1 MGVLPETDTSSSEDI
16 RQSKDFS
23 QPISWIQSL
32 LFHTLSDD
40 VYNQDYPGNGTDDDP
55 YLVDYLHNDS
65 QDAMNFTNRR
75 KWAITILQSLSTFA
89 VTFASSVY
97 ASGIQGVMQRFEVS
111 KEVATLGLSLFV
123 LGFAL
128 GPLIWAPLS
137 EVYGRKSIFVI
148 SFVAYTAFSVSA
160 ACAPNITAL
169 LVLRFFASAS
179 GSSAM
184 TNAGA
189 VIGDL
194 FSKAERGMATGL
206 FATAPFLGP
215 ALGPIAGGFLAE
227 TQGWRWIL
235 GLVAILSGVICIATI
250 LVTRETYAPFI
261 LRHRS
266 KALSQMTGSVYVS
279 RLDAGKPPKTLA
291 QQLPKSFTRPWVL
304 LFREPIV
311 LLTSLYISVIYGT
324 LYMFFAGFPIVFQVA
339 RGWSQGIAGLPFI
352 GVAIGVCLA
361 TFVGGMDSKR
371 YGRLCEAAERK
382 GSTVDPEARLYPAMA
397 GSIILPI
404 GLFLFA
410 WTTYPSVHWIVPTIG
425 AMFFACGLVMVFI
438 SLVSYLV
445 DSYVLY
451 AASVM
456 AANSAVRSLIGA
468 AFPLFTARMYEN
480 LGNQWASS
488 IPAFLVVGCL
498 PFPFLFYKY
507 GPRIRS
513 KCKYASEAAK
523 VAEMMRR
530 PRATV
535 VRGAQD
541 GSAEV

>member
-1 MGVLPETDTSSSEDI
+1 MGALPETDTTSSEDS
-16 RQSKDFS
+16 RPAKDLS
-23 QPISWIQSL
+23 RHISWIQSL

-40 VYNQDYPGNGTDDDP
+40 VYNQTYPGNGTNDDP
-55 YLVDYLHNDS
+55 YLVDYLHNDC

-75 KWAITILQSLSTFA
+75 KWVTTVFQSLSTFA
-89 VTFASSVY
+89 ITFASSVY

-111 KEVATLGLSLFV
+111 EEVATLGLSLFV

-148 SFVAYTAFSVSA
+148 SFAAYTAFSVAA
-160 ACAPNITAL
+160 ACAPNIAAL
-169 LVLRFFASAS
+169 LVLRFLASAS

-189 VIGDL
+189 VIADM
-194 FSKAERGMATGL
+194 FSKAERGMAMGL

-215 ALGPIAGGFLAE
+215 AFGPIAGGFLAE
-227 TQGWRWIL
+227 TQDWRWIL
-235 GLVAILSGVICIATI
+235 ALVAILSAVIWIATM
-250 LVTRETYAPFI
+250 LVSRETYAPFI

-266 KALSQMTGSVYVS
+266 RALSQMTGSVYVYH
-279 RLDAGKPPKTLA
+279 LDAGKPPRTVAHELS
-291 QQLPKSFTRPWVL
+291 KSLTRPWVM

-311 LLTSLYISVIYGT
+311 LLTALYISVIYGT
-324 LYMFFAGFPIVFQVA
+324 LYMFFAGFPIIFQVT
-339 RGWSQGIAGLPFI
+339 RGWSQGIAGLPFL
-352 GVAIGVCLA
+352 GVAIGVCFA
-361 TFVGGMDSKR
+361 TLIGGVDSKR
-371 YGRLCEAAERK
+371 YGRLCEAAEK
-382 GSTVDPEARLYPAMA
+382 EGSAVEPEARLYPAMA
-397 GSIILPI
+397 GSVVLPI

-410 WTTYPSVHWIVPTIG
+410 WTTYPSVHWIVPIIG

-438 SLVSYLV
+438 SLISYLM

-456 AANSAVRSLIGA
+456 AANSGIRSLIGA

-488 IPAFLVVGCL
+488 IPAFLVLACL

-507 GPRIRS
+507 GSRIRS

-523 VAEMMRR
+523 VAQMMRR
-530 PRATV
+530 PQPTV
-535 VRGAQD
+535 V
-541 GSAEV
+541 